1 MYHDAFVAHLRPDRK
16 MIYRA
21 KLGNIPLS
29 LMIIKSEFCI
39 ATPRKEANHP
49 QPSHALA
56 SADP

>member
-1 MYHDAFVAHLRPDRK
+1 